1 MMHPLGNR
9 SNIGFVFL
17 SIPKRGLFSIADVS
31 DISISD
37 TNLHGTLVI
46 SG

>member
-1 MMHPLGNR
+1 MMHPLGKR

-17 SIPKRGLFSIADVS
+17 SILSRDLFSIADVS

-37 TNLHGTLVI
+37 TNLHAALVPR
-46 SG
+46 G